1 MSWRDTLE
9 GRQAL
14 AARSMDRAVLNQART
29 APEGWDARPDGTL
42 VRRAPDP
49 FSAGRLRQ
57 VAGLPEPDEEVVLD
71 TRFHDGD
78 DGCGFAWSIH
88 DNTTLAN
95 RLPFGCPSEA
105 EARAAFGDR

>member
-14 AARSMDRAVLNQART
+14 AARSLDRLVLNQART
-29 APEGWDARPDGTL
+29 VPDGWEARPDGTL
-42 VRRAPDP
+42 LRHEPAP
-49 FSAGRLRQ
+49 FSAGQLRQ
-57 VAGLPEPDEEVVLD
+57 RAGLPEPDEEVVLD
-71 TRFHDGD
+71 TRFHDE
-78 DGCGFAWSIH
+78 CGYAWAIH
-88 DNTTLAN
+88 DNTNLAN